1 MENVDNVLSELE
13 NPPSKNNITIWSII
27 QILIMLFIGCEAGKD
42 LFDLFKFGSFSIID
56 LIKIIVDLLIFVGF
70 LIACY
75 AFFKDDEASFKTG
88 YSLFLFG
95 LMGLLILYVLDWFRK
110 GFSFGSLIEI
120 IIYSIIIYIILRQL
134 KKL

>member
-1 MENVDNVLSELE
+1 
-13 NPPSKNNITIWSII
+13 
-27 QILIMLFIGCEAGKD
+27 MLFIGCEAGKD